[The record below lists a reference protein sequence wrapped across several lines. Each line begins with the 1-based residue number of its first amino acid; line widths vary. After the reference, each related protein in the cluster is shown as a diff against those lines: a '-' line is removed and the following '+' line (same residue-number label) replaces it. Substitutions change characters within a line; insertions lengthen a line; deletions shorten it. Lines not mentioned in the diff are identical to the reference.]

1 MLFFSRNTK
10 PKQQQQ
16 QQQQQQPQQR
26 QPRRRRRRRRRQ
38 QLCSQPCTVHHSS
51 HVIGFISP
59 VLTCNNLPFLRGG
72 NRHGIFNLLTCGS
85 SAAGLLLP
93 FNRLLLPA
101 LEVHQRIISYHV
113 CISQDEV
120 QFMLLAYYPDLPN
133 LVLLAYYQDLPNFG
147 QYSLVI
153 PQPDNP
159 AYSCFLSTF
168 HHRSEVGVAGVHYPL
183 TRIRFVI
190 GSQWIQNVPIPF
202 CHKIRSCFSAR
213 IWRWI
218 LGSHFSG
225 HEGWS

>member
-1 MLFFSRNTK
+1 MNCNYDIVFPKHETTTTTTTIVLTTLHSSSQLQCYCFFK
-10 PKQQQQ
+10 
-16 QQQQQQPQQR
+16 
-26 QPRRRRRRRRRQ
+26 
-38 QLCSQPCTVHHSS
+38 PCT
-51 HVIGFISP
+51 
-59 VLTCNNLPFLRGG
+59 NLPLPTLPCGAAIVMVFLY
-72 NRHGIFNLLTCGS
+72 LLTCGS
-85 SAAGLLLP
+85 STAGLVLP

-120 QFMLLAYYPDLPN
+120 QFIFLAYYPDLPN

-147 QYSLVI
+147 QYSLVV

-159 AYSCFLSTF
+159 AYRCFFSTF
-168 HHRSEVGVAGVHYPL
+168 HHRSEVGVAGAHYPL

-190 GSQWIQNVPIPF
+190 GSQWVQYVPIRF